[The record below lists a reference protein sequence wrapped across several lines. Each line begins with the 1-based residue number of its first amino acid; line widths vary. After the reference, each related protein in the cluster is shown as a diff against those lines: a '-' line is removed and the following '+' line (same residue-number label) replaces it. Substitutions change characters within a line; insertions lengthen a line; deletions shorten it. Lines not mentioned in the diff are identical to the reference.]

1 MSCYLSRQDAVEWL
15 RQLPDASIDLMIT
28 DPAYESLEKHRK
40 IGTTTRLSHSKS
52 SSNDWFNIFPN
63 SRYLELFTE
72 IYRALKKNSH
82 FYMMCDEETLFV
94 IKPLA
99 EQAGFK
105 FWKSIVW
112 DKQAIG
118 MGYHYRNRTE
128 RIAFFEKGKRKLND
142 LSIPDILSVKRVYRG
157 YPTEKPV
164 ELFDTLIEQSSEPG
178 EVVADCFFGSG
189 SVLVSALKNGRH
201 ALGNDISD
209 SAHEHFKSRI
219 DDDSKWAEARKIN
232 SQVKKMLITGQIE
245 GVNHGIY

>member
-1 MSCYLSRQDAVEWL
+1 MSCNVSRMDAVEWL
-15 RQLPDASIDLMIT
+15 AAQPAGSIDLLIT

-40 IGTTTRLSHSKS
+40 IGTTTRLAHSKS
-52 SSNDWFNIFPN
+52 SSNDWFCIFPN
-63 SRYLELFTE
+63 SRYLELFTQA
-72 IYRALKKNSH
+72 YRALKKNSH
-82 FYMMCDEETLFV
+82 FYVMCDEETLFV

-105 FWKSIVW
+105 FWKSIIW

-178 EVVADCFFGSG
+178 
-189 SVLVSALKNGRH
+189 
-201 ALGNDISD
+201 
-209 SAHEHFKSRI
+209 
-219 DDDSKWAEARKIN
+219 
-232 SQVKKMLITGQIE
+232 
-245 GVNHGIY
+245 

>member
-1 MSCYLSRQDAVEWL
+1 MACNVSRMDAVEWL
-15 RQLPDASIDLMIT
+15 RQLPDASVDLMIT

-40 IGTTTRLSHSKS
+40 IGTTTRLSHSKK

-63 SRYLELFTE
+63 SRYLELFNE
-72 IYRALKKNSH
+72 VYRALKKNSH

-128 RIAFFEKGKRKLND
+128 RIAFF
-142 LSIPDILSVKRVYRG
+142 G
-157 YPTEKPV
+157 Y
-164 ELFDTLIEQSSEPG
+164 S
-178 EVVADCFFGSG
+178 
-189 SVLVSALKNGRH
+189 
-201 ALGNDISD
+201 
-209 SAHEHFKSRI
+209 
-219 DDDSKWAEARKIN
+219 
-232 SQVKKMLITGQIE
+232 
-245 GVNHGIY
+245 

>member
-1 MSCYLSRQDAVEWL
+1 MITVLKYRLCYLVVIMSCNVSRMDAVEWL
-15 RQLPDASIDLMIT
+15 AAQPAGSIDLLIT

-40 IGTTTRLSHSKS
+40 IGTTTRLAHSKS
-52 SSNDWFNIFPN
+52 SSNDWFCIFPN
-63 SRYLELFTE
+63 SRYLELFTQV
-72 IYRALKKNSH
+72 YRALKKNSH
-82 FYMMCDEETLFV
+82 FYVMCDEETLFV

-105 FWKSIVW
+105 FWKSIIW

-189 SVLVSALKNGRH
+189 SVLVSALQNGRQ
-201 ALGNDISD
+201 AIGNDISQ
-209 SAHEHFKSRI
+209 SAHEHLSERL
-219 DDDSKWAEARKIN
+219 N
-232 SQVKKMLITGQIE
+232 LCG
-245 GVNHGIY
+245 